1 MQENEKSETLV
12 ETAALSVSLAAIK
25 KFRQPMIEYLKS
37 GLEDNDK
44 WVRVMAA
51 EMLGAVGDHHSAAHL
66 KPLLADRDRDL
77 RIVAAKSLAMI
88 RSPHLF
94 FALSQ
99 VDNCEN
105 CMIRLVANEAL
116 EKLSEGNM
124 TARRL

>member
-1 MQENEKSETLV
+1 MQGNEKTETAM
-12 ETAALSVSLAAIK
+12 ETAAVSVSLAAIK

-88 RSPHLF
+88 HSPHEF

-105 CMIRLVANEAL
+105 CMIRLVADEAL
-116 EKLSEGNM
+116 ERLK
-124 TARRL
+124 AR